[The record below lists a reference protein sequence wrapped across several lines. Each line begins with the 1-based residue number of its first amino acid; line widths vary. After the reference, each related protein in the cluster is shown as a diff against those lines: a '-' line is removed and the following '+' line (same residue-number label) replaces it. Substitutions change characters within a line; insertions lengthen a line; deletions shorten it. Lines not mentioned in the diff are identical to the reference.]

1 MQVMQVR
8 ISGIRVKNHHL
19 MQHVEYVKDSNDP
32 STDLQSENSS
42 KDMSTGYV
50 SFDLHFKY

>member
-1 MQVMQVR
+1 MQVMQVL
-8 ISGIRVKNHHL
+8 ISGIRVKNPPS
-19 MQHVEYVKDSNDP
+19 MQHVEYVEDSNDP
-32 STDLQSENSS
+32 STDFQSDNSS